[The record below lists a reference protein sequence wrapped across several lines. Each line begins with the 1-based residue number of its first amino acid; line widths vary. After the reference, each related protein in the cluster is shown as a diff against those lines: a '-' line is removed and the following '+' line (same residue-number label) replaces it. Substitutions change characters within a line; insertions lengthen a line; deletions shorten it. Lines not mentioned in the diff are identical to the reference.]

1 MNHAPNHE
9 ADHGHTH
16 TGGCCSST
24 GAADSGNG
32 TSGGSFADKGFAAK
46 SGGSSGGGCSSGGC
60 CSSKSGDSS
69 VTSQAPGLVQLNV
82 GIIKSEKTKPV
93 IEDLPFA
100 PTEKYPQGLFI
111 GLDVGSTTVKYV
123 VVDPVTDEI
132 LAKDY
137 QRHDTKQPE
146 KCIEMFGQI
155 AQQFHDVPRNA
166 FRIFMTGSGGSS
178 IGKRIGARFVQEVNA
193 VSLAVEKLY
202 PDVQSV
208 VELGGQ
214 DAKIIVFKTDESTGK
229 KKKIP
234 SMNDKC
240 AGGTGAVI
248 DKINAKLKIPTEQ
261 LCEMGYVGL
270 RLHPVAGK
278 CGVFAETDINGLQKQ
293 GVPPDE
299 LMASLFE
306 SIIQQ
311 NLAVLTRGHTLRPQL
326 LLLGGPNCYIK
337 GMRDC
342 WRHNVPAIWR
352 ERKIEFD
359 ESKPIEELIVVPDNA
374 QYFAALGAV
383 EYAKIEVQDNPDF
396 GVFRGLDELKW
407 YITVGRI
414 EEKKAAGS
422 KGLWKDAADLAAFK
436 EKYRHA
442 KWEAPRFT
450 PGSTVRAF
458 IGVDGGS
465 TSTKGVLVDEDKN
478 VVGRAYQLSK
488 GNPIEDT
495 MEIFALLEKQVADQ
509 GCKLEVLGVGTTGY
523 AKDILKD
530 VLKADV
536 ALVETVAHTQ
546 AGLHF
551 YPDTDVI
558 VDVGGQDIK
567 LIILKNGQVKDFK
580 LNTQCSAGNGYFL
593 QSTAQGFGFKVEDF
607 ADIAFSAEAM
617 PSFGYGCA
625 VFMQSDI
632 VDFQRQGWSPNEIMA
647 GLCDVLPKNIWLYV
661 SQIPN
666 LAKLGTKFILQG
678 GTQHNLA
685 AVKTQVDF
693 ITSRFKGMATQ
704 PTVTVH
710 KFCGEAGAIGCA
722 VEAHRMY
729 TELGHRSSF
738 IGLERVQQ
746 ITYRTT
752 RNENTRCYFCKN
764 KCLRTFID
772 VKTGEEAQDA
782 NEPRASARAAD
793 GIGANAA
800 APGNGVLVSLTTQ
813 IIKQGPEAGHP
824 TRIKHGS
831 AASAAASSQ
840 EADGLQSVGV
850 KGSEE
855 GAAANAKHAKSKSK
869 VALEEGE
876 QRLIIATCEKG
887 TVEDVNDMREIKA
900 GLDAI
905 KKAYPNFAEICARE
919 AFAPADVP
927 CVADDVAEAE
937 KAAAGFGLPDRLV
950 LPAVRRKREAARQ
963 RVELM
968 KRRGDIRIGMPR
980 VLNMYS
986 MGPWFMGYFQAL
998 GIRSAN
1004 LVWSDYTSE
1013 ENYKEGAKRGAID
1026 PCFPSKIGIPHV
1038 HNLLY
1043 HKHTEKQPLHY
1054 IFFPMI
1060 DCMPTFMDNIQSSR
1074 ACPTVTATPEAVK
1087 AAFTKES
1094 DLFADHGLQYLD
1106 TFVNFS
1112 EPGLLA
1118 RQMFAEFA
1126 DKLGLS
1132 PEENAR
1138 ACRVAWDYYDG
1149 FYSDLRRQARE
1160 QIDQLEAKNEVGV
1173 VLLTRPYH
1181 HDPGVCHEI
1190 PDEFQKLGIPVFT
1203 MDVLPRDPDL
1213 LERLFGEEV
1222 RRGDFASPVSIED
1235 AWKNAYSENTNRKV
1249 WAAKFAARHPNLV
1262 ALELSS
1268 FKCGHDA
1275 PIYSVIE
1282 EIIETSGTPYFCF
1295 KDIDENKPTG
1305 SIKIRVE
1312 TIAYFLRRHR
1322 EKLAMRQAKMA
1333 QIEAHL
1339 AAMEA
1344 RLRGTAVESPDQ
1356 MAVYVDSINSG
1367 TVVGV

>member
-1 MNHAPNHE
+1 MSSSPKLE
-9 ADHGHTH
+9 ADHGH
-16 TGGCCSST
+16 G
-24 GAADSGNG
+24 
-32 TSGGSFADKGFAAK
+32 GGSCGTTPAGK
-46 SGGSSGGGCSSGGC
+46 SSGEKSSGGCSSGGC
-60 CSSKSGDSS
+60 CSTKSGPKD
-69 VTSQAPGLVQLNV
+69 TPLGLVQLNV
-82 GIIKSEKTKPV
+82 GIIKAEKTKPI
-93 IEDLPFA
+93 IEDLPFQ
-100 PTEKYPQGLFI
+100 PTQKYPQGLLI

-146 KCIEMFGQI
+146 KCIEMLGVV
-155 AQQFHDVPRNA
+155 ARQFPDVPRNA
-166 FRIFMTGSGGSS
+166 FRVFMTGSGGTPV
-178 IGKRIGARFVQEVNA
+178 GKRIGAKFVQEVNA
-193 VSLAVEKLY
+193 VSLSVEKMY

-248 DKINAKLKIPTEQ
+248 DKINAKLKIPSEQ
-261 LCEMGYVGL
+261 LCEMGYEGL
-270 RLHPVAGK
+270 KLHPVAGK

-311 NLAVLTRGHTLRPQL
+311 NLSVLTRGHTLRPQV

-342 WRHNVPAIWR
+342 WRHNIPAIWR
-352 ERKIEFD
+352 ERNVPFD

-383 EYAKIEVQDNPDF
+383 EYAKIEIQDNPDF
-396 GVFRGLDELKW
+396 GVFRGLAELEW
-407 YITVGRI
+407 YVSVGRV
-414 EEKKAAGS
+414 EEKKSAGS
-422 KGLWKDAADLAAFK
+422 KGLWKDDGDLESFK
-436 EKYRHA
+436 TQYRKA
-442 KWEAPRFT
+442 SWEQTTFA
-450 PGSTVRAF
+450 PGSHVKAF
-458 IGVDGGS
+458 VGLDGGS
-465 TSTKGVLVDEDKN
+465 TSTKGVLLDMNKN
-478 VVGRAYQLSK
+478 VIARTYQLSK

-495 MEIFALLEKQVADQ
+495 MDIFAGLGKQIADQ
-509 GCKLEVLGVGTTGY
+509 GCTLEVLGVGTTGY
-523 AKDILKD
+523 AKDILRD
-530 VLKADV
+530 VIKADV

-551 YPDTDVI
+551 YPHTDVI

-593 QSTAQGFGFKVEDF
+593 QSTAQGFGFKVEEF

-632 VDFQRQGWSPNEIMA
+632 VDFQRQGWAPNEIMA

-666 LAKLGTKFILQG
+666 LAKLGKTFVLQG

-685 AVKTQVDF
+685 AVKAQVDF
-693 ITSRFKGMATQ
+693 IASRFKGMAEQ
-704 PTVTVH
+704 PEIIVH

-722 VEAHRMY
+722 VEAHRLY
-729 TELGHRSSF
+729 HEADHRTSF
-738 IGLERVQQ
+738 IGLDRVRQ
-746 ITYRTT
+746 IQFRTT
-752 RNENTRCYFCKN
+752 REENTRCYFCKN

-772 VKTGEEAQDA
+772 VKTGEPAQS
-782 NEPRASARAAD
+782 ASE
-793 GIGANAA
+793 
-800 APGNGVLVSLTTQ
+800 NGGSLVNLTTQ
-813 IIKQGPEAGHP
+813 IIKMGPEAGHP
-824 TRIKHGS
+824 TRIKHG
-831 AASAAASSQ
+831 AAATN
-840 EADGLQSVGV
+840 D
-850 KGSEE
+850 
-855 GAAANAKHAKSKSK
+855 AKAKSKSK

-887 TVEDVNDMREIKA
+887 TVEDVADMRGIKA
-900 GLDAI
+900 GLDAV
-905 KKAYPNFAEICARE
+905 KKAHPNFAEITARE
-919 AFAPADVP
+919 AFDPTSVAS
-927 CVADDVAEAE
+927 VADP
-937 KAAAGFGLPDRLV
+937 LPRVTMANILK
-950 LPAVRRKREAARQ
+950 KREIER
-963 RVELM
+963 RTVLM
-968 KRRGDIRIGMPR
+968 KNRENVRIGLVR
-980 VLNMYS
+980 ALNMYS
-986 MGPWFMGYFQAL
+986 MGPWFMAYFESL
-998 GIRSAN
+998 GIAKRN
-1004 LVWSDYTSE
+1004 LIWSDYTSE
-1013 ENYKEGAKRGAID
+1013 ELYKEGAKRGAID

-1043 HKHTEKQPLHY
+1043 HKHSEQTPLNY

-1060 DCMPTFMDNIQSSR
+1060 DSLPTFLDQTLSTR

-1094 DLFADHGLQYLD
+1094 DLFKEKGVEYLD
-1106 TFVNFS
+1106 TFVNFF

-1118 RQMFAEFA
+1118 RQMFGEFK

-1132 PEENAR
+1132 KDENDR
-1138 ACRVAWDYYDG
+1138 ACRAAWDYYDG
-1149 FYSDLRRQARE
+1149 FWEGLQRQARE
-1160 QIDQLEAKNEVGV
+1160 VLDRLERNHEIGV

-1190 PDEFQKLGIPVFT
+1190 PDELQKLGYPIFT
-1203 MDVLPRDPDL
+1203 MDVLPRDPDM

-1222 RRGDFASPVSIED
+1222 RRGDFASPLSIED

-1282 EIIETSGTPYFCF
+1282 EVIENSGTPYFCF

-1312 TIAYFLRRHR
+1312 TIGYFLRRHR
-1322 EKLAMRQAKMA
+1322 DKLVNRSKKMA
-1333 QIEAHL
+1333 EIETRL
-1339 AAMEA
+1339 TEMEKE
-1344 RLRGTAVESPDQ
+1344 LRSRNSVRPADNFIESI
-1356 MAVYVDSINSG
+1356 VDRGGLVN
-1367 TVVGV
+1367 V